1 MDNLPPSGFQFA
13 AEDYGPVDFPGSLQS
28 EMQAGMSFGG
38 GGPVFPQNQ
47 RGSSYGMS
55 PFHMNYT
62 QQASMPS
69 MSGLPSSFRS
79 RFSDYASDQNPHHP
93 MSIPSSASGMISD
106 RLPSFSTIVSSSGSS
121 SADLSKS
128 SQALYSSISG
138 QQHAFQPSGTRSL
151 QAHFDSSS
159 YSDQVSGKT
168 YSKSP
173 SVGST
178 SPGMSSSN
186 YSSSIP
192 HSSVLQHAAHNGS
205 GQHLS
210 SVSSRTFKE
219 EVVNHQQYL
228 AGSVHADRHGGY
240 SHGGISQLP
249 GESMTLPKFKHKYL
263 THSQHMPRRHIGQF
277 KFFIVGKTQ
286 RPLIFNKGTQT
297 NEECM
302 GELKIKIPKSEL
314 HRPESDNDFSDDDGN
329 GKRQRPMHNAHG
341 TPRGSPRITFPYDPL
356 PSQGQGGEFR
366 DYTKNSKVKTVIS
379 PSFLDSAGKATM
391 TTCVSNK
398 ATIVTVGIVSRPSTL
413 LGEPTVSTYQKG
425 IMATGNN
432 ALVPRVSYKHQNS
445 KTSEE
450 NLDSSE
456 EQNSENFEQLLE
468 ERKAKARDLE
478 QERMELLHVP
488 NKRYPDQNQIFGTS
502 ENYEMDDTKE
512 VDKNE
517 AEGRL
522 LCRYC
527 DRRFRYPS
535 QLKDHMQ
542 SHNGQRPYMCTECG
556 MDFMKEHHLKAHHFT
571 HTGLKPYTC
580 DICGRSFNQRAN
592 LQRHKLIHD
601 TTRTFKCN
609 ICEKTFTQP
618 QTLKA
623 HQVVHADRKPFECSI
638 CGKEFGRYH
647 NLQGHLHMHTN
658 SKPYVCFCGSTFT
671 LKGNLNRHKKV
682 KHGLNETTDV
692 MEEDAV
698 NFLSSLSERV
708 RDEHNVDGETD
719 SLSPGSGAEGADG
732 KTGRKGRK
740 SIPRKINLGEGE
752 AGFQQQSLPATESNA
767 DSRLQPPAATKP
779 FVIQNPDTDEEIDY
793 EEEDGEIP
801 HMKEVHKNVTPATG
815 TANFQPLN
823 VGETEPTEDSLKR
836 LRLEEH
842 ADVDKR
848 PRRQLQRRSPIVPM
862 NDVDHSE
869 TDDENVDNDNTDTD
883 WVPGSRRRSRGK
895 SDSGEKKN

>member
-13 AEDYGPVDFPGSLQS
+13 GDDYGPVDFPGSLQS
-28 EMQAGMSFGG
+28 DMQGGMSFGG

-55 PFHMNYT
+55 PFHMNYS
-62 QQASMPS
+62 QQASMSS

-79 RFSDYASDQNPHHP
+79 RFSDYAPDQNPHHP
-93 MSIPSSASGMISD
+93 MSIPSSASGMMSD

-210 SVSSRTFKE
+210 SVSSRAFKE
-219 EVVNHQQYL
+219 EVMNHQQYL

-240 SHGGISQLP
+240 GHGGISQLP

-277 KFFIVGKTQ
+277 KFFIIGKTQ

-297 NEECM
+297 NEESM

-329 GKRQRPMHNAHG
+329 GKRQRQMHNAGGHG

-356 PSQGQGGEFR
+356 PSQGGDFR

-432 ALVPRVSYKHQNS
+432 SLIPRVSYKHQNS

-478 QERMELLHVP
+478 QERMEVSV
-488 NKRYPDQNQIFGTS
+488 RI
-502 ENYEMDDTKE
+502 DDTQYVQVGSAKRWQCNE
-512 VDKNE
+512 CDKSYTTKHNLVMHVLDHS
-517 AEGRL
+517 GIKPH
-522 LCRYC
+522 LCLKCGKYFKQLSHLNTHMLTHDKIKPHTCNLCGKGFTQISHLKRHAAVSEKNGYC
-527 DRRFRYPS
+527 ANLRSKHSLASSLASS
-535 QLKDHMQ
+535 QL
-542 SHNGQRPYMCTECG
+542 
-556 MDFMKEHHLKAHHFT
+556 
-571 HTGLKPYTC
+571 
-580 DICGRSFNQRAN
+580 
-592 LQRHKLIHD
+592 
-601 TTRTFKCN
+601 
-609 ICEKTFTQP
+609 
-618 QTLKA
+618 
-623 HQVVHADRKPFECSI
+623 
-638 CGKEFGRYH
+638 
-647 NLQGHLHMHTN
+647 
-658 SKPYVCFCGSTFT
+658 GSSM
-671 LKGNLNRHKKV
+671 V
-682 KHGLNETTDV
+682 
-692 MEEDAV
+692 
-698 NFLSSLSERV
+698 S
-708 RDEHNVDGETD
+708 
-719 SLSPGSGAEGADG
+719 
-732 KTGRKGRK
+732 
-740 SIPRKINLGEGE
+740 
-752 AGFQQQSLPATESNA
+752 Q
-767 DSRLQPPAATKP
+767 
-779 FVIQNPDTDEEIDY
+779 
-793 EEEDGEIP
+793 
-801 HMKEVHKNVTPATG
+801 
-815 TANFQPLN
+815 
-823 VGETEPTEDSLKR
+823 
-836 LRLEEH
+836 
-842 ADVDKR
+842 
-848 PRRQLQRRSPIVPM
+848 
-862 NDVDHSE
+862 
-869 TDDENVDNDNTDTD
+869 
-883 WVPGSRRRSRGK
+883 
-895 SDSGEKKN
+895 